1 MTYPITT
8 RLRFLHEIL
17 PRIIH
22 FILYPVFRSMFVY
35 HLQAM
40 LAAFASP
47 CFPALLTLLCILP
60 FIVRS
65 SVFVFEP
72 LVVSLAHR
80 HHTVSSVV
88 MLIKIHL
95 IVNCL

>member
-8 RLRFLHEIL
+8 RLRLLHEIL

-22 FILYPVFRSMFVY
+22 FILYPVFRSKFVY

-47 CFPALLTLLCILP
+47 CFPALLTLLSC
-60 FIVRS
+60 F
-65 SVFVFEP
+65 
-72 LVVSLAHR
+72 AY
-80 HHTVSSVV
+80 
-88 MLIKIHL
+88 
-95 IVNCL
+95 CLSTFALLYSFSNP